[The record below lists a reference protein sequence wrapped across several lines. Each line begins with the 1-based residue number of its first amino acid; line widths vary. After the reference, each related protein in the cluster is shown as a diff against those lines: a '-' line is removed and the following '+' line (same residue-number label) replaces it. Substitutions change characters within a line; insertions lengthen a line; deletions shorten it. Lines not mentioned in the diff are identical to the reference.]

1 MNGSGGG
8 SSSVPKSKPIVGIA
22 FEGDDVKDWTG
33 GELYNRHLYQGWNNV
48 AEVRFLKIR
57 HRWFLCRLHGLALLL
72 QHLRTLR
79 RCDWVVQDA
88 SSIFRSRLLI
98 RLLRLLCPRIR
109 HLGIIHHPRW
119 LESSGHRRFEKAFFN
134 DFDHIITI
142 SRHIEHQL
150 RRAGVSTPI
159 SILPPGASLNREYAR
174 DTIEKDNDLVMWS
187 GHFFERKGPHIL
199 LEALA
204 LLPGNLSF
212 HAVFVAAG
220 QKDPEFWKKF
230 ETQIKTGTLKERVR
244 LLDRL
249 PDSQYFNLMRR
260 AGIFCLPSG
269 VEGYS
274 IATAQ
279 AMSWGCAIL
288 VPRTANFIELIGDE
302 NYRGFFDLDDAGDLA
317 RTLREVLGNRS
328 VRDAMVSATIKRS
341 GELYTWE
348 EFENAGA
355 QLFEKIAADQ
365 AGPNCSTEN

>member
-8 SSSVPKSKPIVGIA
+8 ISPVPAGKPIVGLA
-22 FEGDDVKDWTG
+22 FEGEEAKDRTG
-33 GELYNRHLYQGWNNV
+33 GELYNSHLYRGWNNV

-72 QHLRTLR
+72 QHLRVLWK
-79 RCDWVVQDA
+79 CDWVVQDA
-88 SSIFRSRLLI
+88 SSIFRSRFLI
-98 RLLRLLCPRIR
+98 HLLRLLRPRVR

-119 LESSGHRRFEKAFFN
+119 SENSGHRRFEEAFFN
-134 DFDHIITI
+134 DFDQIITV

-150 RRAGVSTPI
+150 RQAGVSRPI
-159 SILPPGASLNREYAR
+159 SILPPGASLNREYSR
-174 DTIEKDNDLVMWS
+174 DEIEKRDDLVMWS
-187 GHFFERKGPHIL
+187 GHLFERKGPHIL

-204 LLPGNLSF
+204 LLPGEPSF
-212 HAVFVAAG
+212 HAVLVAAG
-220 QKDPEFWKKF
+220 QKDPEFEKKI
-230 ETQIKTGTLKERVR
+230 EMQSKTGILKERVR

-249 PDSQYFNLMRR
+249 PDGEYFDLMKR

-302 NYRGFFDLDDAGDLA
+302 SYPGLFNLEDAGDLA
-317 RTLREVLGNRS
+317 RILGEVLGNRS
-328 VRDAMVSATIKRS
+328 VRDAMVSATMKRA

-348 EFENAGA
+348 EFESAGA
-355 QLFEKIAADQ
+355 RLFEKIAA
-365 AGPNCSTEN
+365 G

>member
-1 MNGSGGG
+1 MNVSGACI
-8 SSSVPKSKPIVGIA
+8 SSGPKSEPILGLA

-33 GELYNRHLYQGWNNV
+33 GELYNRHLYRGWNGV
-48 AEVRFLKIR
+48 TEVRFLKIR

-72 QHLRTLR
+72 RHLRILR
-79 RCDWVVQDA
+79 GCDWVIQDA

-119 LESSGHRRFEKAFFN
+119 LESSGHRRFEEAFFN
-134 DFDHIITI
+134 DFDHIITV
-142 SRHIEHQL
+142 SRHIEYQL
-150 RRAGVSTPI
+150 RQAGVSKPI
-159 SILPPGASLNREYAR
+159 SILPPGASLNRLYAR
-174 DTIEKDNDLVMWS
+174 DKIEKDSNLVMWS
-187 GHFFERKGPHIL
+187 GHLFERKGPHIL
-199 LEALA
+199 LEALG
-204 LLPGNLSF
+204 LLPEELSF

-220 QKDPEFWKKF
+220 RKDREFGEKF
-230 ETQIKTGTLKERVR
+230 ETQIKTGPLKERVR

-249 PDSQYFNLMRR
+249 PDNQYFDLIRR

-302 NYRGFFDLDDAGDLA
+302 NYRGFFNLEDAGDLA
-317 RTLREVLGNRS
+317 RTLREVLGNQS
-328 VRDAMVSATIKRS
+328 VRDAMISATIKRA

-348 EFENAGA
+348 EFEKAGA
-355 QLFEKIAADQ
+355 QLLEKIAADQ
-365 AGPNCSTEN
+365 AGSGEL